1 MSSLSGVSEIFV
13 GTGISSSCLCNQ
25 EAVLWILDALGVVE
39 GSGEVMDRVR
49 NRTSSRISAAAA
61 LRSSTSW
68 ICWKE
73 FGDVISGHFNP
84 SA

>member
-1 MSSLSGVSEIFV
+1 
-13 GTGISSSCLCNQ
+13 
-25 EAVLWILDALGVVE
+25 VE